1 MKAKKVIGLLTAIM
15 MAASALMGCGGST
28 ESEENAQISVQ
39 EAQDS
44 GEEKSEKSEK
54 EEGVVLTVYQ
64 GTAQYTEMVEQ
75 LCKDYKEETGV
86 TLEWEIPGDEPY
98 TVLKARFASGEA
110 PDIIDL
116 QCGDYDTWYERCV
129 DLTGEAWT
137 EHVYEASLNGGSWEG
152 KVYGLPYAMEGSG
165 IIYNKDLF
173 EKAGIT
179 KVPETISEL
188 KEVCEKLKASGV
200 QPFGEAWGDWGF
212 LMHILG
218 IPFTY
223 EGAPETAARLSSGE
237 ETFSDM
243 EYMNQFF
250 DFYDLTLDY
259 GWGAESVGHHYD
271 DQANAFAKGEIAM
284 IKQGTWHTDTIK
296 SINPDMNIG
305 LFAVPLTDDASQT
318 KLQVSTTRF
327 LSISNT
333 SEHQEE
339 AKAFL
344 QWFVDHAQKYMI
356 EKMSIV
362 APYDTLDVAELG
374 ALNVDMN
381 RYVADGMSYDGFGI
395 EEWPSGFNTDQAEPL
410 QAYAAGAADREA
422 TCQALQ
428 DLWNSRVASS
438 AVQE

>member
-1 MKAKKVIGLLTAIM
+1 MKIKKVISLLTGVL
-15 MAASALMGCGGST
+15 MAVSVLAGCGSRTEST
-28 ESEENAQISVQ
+28 EETLASDQETQVKEENQSAK
-39 EAQDS
+39 D
-44 GEEKSEKSEK
+44 
-54 EEGVVLTVYQ
+54 EGVVLTVYQ

-137 EHVYEASLNGGSWEG
+137 EHVYEASLNGGSWDG

-173 EKAGIT
+173 EKAGID
-179 KVPETISEL
+179 KVPETITEL
-188 KEVCEKLKASGV
+188 KEACEKLQASGV

-223 EGAPETAARLSSGE
+223 EGAADTAARLSAGE
-237 ETFSDM
+237 ETFSNM
-243 EYMNQFF
+243 EYMDNFF

-271 DQANAFAKGEIAM
+271 DQANAFAQGEIAM
-284 IKQGTWHTDTIK
+284 IKQGSWHTDTIE

-356 EKMSIV
+356 EDMSIV
-362 APYDTLDVAELG
+362 APYDTLDVSQLG

-381 RYVADGMSYDGFGI
+381 NYVASGMSFDGFGI

-410 QAYAAGAADREA
+410 QAYAAGAADREE

-428 DLWNSRVASS
+428 ELWNSRVASS
-438 AVQE
+438 SVAQ

>member
-1 MKAKKVIGLLTAIM
+1 MKARKIAPYLTAMTMVVSLLTACGNTAQGETTEPVDGKE
-15 MAASALMGCGGST
+15 AAGNST
-28 ESEENAQISVQ
+28 EK
-39 EAQDS
+39 D
-44 GEEKSEKSEK
+44 
-54 EEGVVLTVYQ
+54 EGIVLTVYQ
-64 GTAQYTEMVEQ
+64 GTAQYTDMVEK
-75 LCKDYKEETGV
+75 LCQDYKEETGV

-129 DLTGEAWT
+129 DLSGESWT

-173 EKAGIT
+173 EQAGIT
-179 KVPETISEL
+179 EIPQTISEL
-188 KEVCEKLKASGV
+188 EEVCEKLQSAGI

-223 EGAPETAARLSSGE
+223 EGASETAQRLSAKE
-237 ETFSDM
+237 ESFSDM
-243 EYMNQFF
+243 KYMDDFF
-250 DFYDLTLDY
+250 NFYDLTLDY
-259 GWGAESVGHHYD
+259 GWGVESVGHHYD
-271 DQANAFAKGEIAM
+271 DQANSFAKGEIAM
-284 IKQGTWHTDTIK
+284 IKQGTWHTDTIA

-333 SEHQEE
+333 SKQEE
-339 AKAFL
+339 AAKDFL
-344 QWFVDHAQKYMI
+344 QWFVDHAQEYMI
-356 EKMSIV
+356 EQMSIV
-362 APYDTLDVAELG
+362 APYDTLDVSELG
-374 ALNVDMN
+374 ALNIDMN
-381 RYVADGMSYDGFGI
+381 RYVADGMAFDGFGV

-410 QAYAAGAADREA
+410 QAYAAGASDREA
-422 TCQALQ
+422 TCTALQ
-428 DLWNSRVASS
+428 QLWDSRAASS
-438 AVQE
+438 SVTE

>member
-1 MKAKKVIGLLTAIM
+1 MKLKRVMSYLVMASMLAVTA
-15 MAASALMGCGGST
+15 AGCGS
-28 ESEENAQISVQ
+28 
-39 EAQDS
+39 S
-44 GEEKSEKSEK
+44 GETAQTVESAGGEAKESAAEETEKSKD
-54 EEGVVLTVYQ
+54 GVVLTVYQ
-64 GTAQYTEMVEQ
+64 GTAQYTDMVEQ
-75 LCKDYKEETGV
+75 LCKDYKAETGV

-129 DLTGEAWT
+129 DLSDEAWT
-137 EHVYEASLNGGSWEG
+137 EHVYEASLSGGSWEG
-152 KVYGLPYAMEGSG
+152 RVYGLPYAMEGSG

-173 EKAGIT
+173 EQAGVE
-179 KVPETISEL
+179 KVPTTITEL
-188 KEVCEKLKASGV
+188 KETCEKLQAAGI

-223 EGAPETAARLSSGE
+223 EGAAQTSERLSAGE

-243 EYMNQFF
+243 EYMDNFF

-271 DQANAFAKGEIAM
+271 DQANSFAQGEIAM
-284 IKQGTWHTDTIK
+284 IKQGTWHTDTIA

-305 LFAVPLTDDASQT
+305 LFAVPLTDDESQT

-333 SEHQEE
+333 SKNQEE

-344 QWFVDHAQKYMI
+344 QWFVDHAQTYMI
-356 EKMSIV
+356 EDMSIV
-362 APYDTLDVAELG
+362 APYDTLDVSELG

-381 RYVADGMSYDGFGI
+381 NYVAAGMSYDGFGI

-422 TCQALQ
+422 TCKALQ
-428 DLWNSRVASS
+428 SLWSSRAASS
-438 AVQE
+438 ATAE

>member
-1 MKAKKVIGLLTAIM
+1 MKVKKMIGLLTTVAM
-15 MAASALMGCGGST
+15 TVFVLSGCGNEPSPAESSASAQVSSV
-28 ESEENAQISVQ
+28 SEQGK
-39 EAQDS
+39 D
-44 GEEKSEKSEK
+44 
-54 EEGVVLTVYQ
+54 EEGTEVVLTVYQ
-64 GTAQYTEMVEQ
+64 GTAQYADMVEQ
-75 LCKDYKEETGV
+75 LCRDYKEQTGV

-98 TVLKARFASGEA
+98 TVLKTRFASGEA

-116 QCGDYDTWYERCV
+116 QCGDYDTWYERCM
-129 DLTGEAWT
+129 DLSGEAWT
-137 EHVYEASLNGGSWEG
+137 EHIYEASLNGGSWDG
-152 KVYGLPYAMEGSG
+152 KVYGLPYAMEASG
-165 IIYNKDLF
+165 IIYNKELF
-173 EKAGIT
+173 EQAGIE
-179 KVPETISEL
+179 KVPETITEL
-188 KEVCEKLKASGV
+188 RETCKKLQEAGI

-223 EGAPETAARLSSGE
+223 EGASETSARLSSGE

-243 EYMNQFF
+243 KYMDNFF

-284 IKQGTWHTDTIK
+284 IKQGTWHTDTIA
-296 SINPDMNIG
+296 SINPDMKIG

-333 SEHQEE
+333 SKHQKE

-344 QWFVDHAQKYMI
+344 QWFVDNAQKYMI
-356 EKMSIV
+356 EEMSIV
-362 APYDTLDVAELG
+362 APYDTLDVSELG

-381 RYVADGMSYDGFGI
+381 TYVETDMSYDGFGI

-410 QAYAAGAADREA
+410 QAYAAGAADREE
-422 TCQALQ
+422 TCEALQ
-428 DLWNSRVASS
+428 EFWNSRVASS
-438 AVQE
+438 STAQ

>member
-1 MKAKKVIGLLTAIM
+1 MKVKKLISILAVTAFLVSM
-15 MAASALMGCGGST
+15 MTGCGGNAVGTAGSGTEESAAQKEETGT
-28 ESEENAQISVQ
+28 ES
-39 EAQDS
+39 
-44 GEEKSEKSEK
+44 KSAKD
-54 EEGVVLTVYQ
+54 EGVVLTVYQ
-64 GTAQYTEMVEQ
+64 GTAQYTDMVEQ

-137 EHVYEASLNGGSWEG
+137 EHVYEASLLGGSWDG
-152 KVYGLPYAMEGSG
+152 KVYGLPYAMEASG

-173 EKAGIT
+173 TQAGIE
-179 KVPETISEL
+179 KIPETITEL
-188 KEVCEKLKASGV
+188 KETCEKLQAAGI

-223 EGAPETAARLSSGE
+223 EGAADTAARLSSGK

-243 EYMNQFF
+243 KYMDNFF
-250 DFYDLTLDY
+250 DFYDMTLDY
-259 GWGAESVGHHYD
+259 GWGAESVGHHYE
-271 DQANAFAKGEIAM
+271 DQANSFAQSEIAM
-284 IKQGTWHTDTIK
+284 IKQGTWHTDTIA

-305 LFAVPLTDDASQT
+305 LFAVPLTDDAGQT

-327 LSISNT
+327 LSISST
-333 SEHQEE
+333 SKQQEE

-344 QWFVDHAQKYMI
+344 QWFADHAQKYMI
-356 EKMSIV
+356 EKMSVV
-362 APYDTLDVAELG
+362 APYDTLDVSKLG

-381 RYVADGMSYDGFGI
+381 NYVANGMSYDSFGI

-410 QAYAAGAADREA
+410 QAYAAGAADRE
-422 TCQALQ
+422 TTNKALQ
-428 DLWNSRVASS
+428 DLWNSRIASS
-438 AVQE
+438 STAQ

>member
-1 MKAKKVIGLLTAIM
+1 MKFKKLVGCLTVTAM
-15 MAASALMGCGGST
+15 MTAMLAGCGST
-28 ESEENAQISVQ
+28 GTDVAESTATTQDAQSEESAGTA
-39 EAQDS
+39 EASS
-44 GEEKSEKSEK
+44 G
-54 EEGVVLTVYQ
+54 EGVVLTVYQ
-64 GTAQYTEMVEQ
+64 GTSQYTEMVEQ

-98 TVLKARFASGEA
+98 TVLKTRFASGEA

-116 QCGDYDTWYERCV
+116 QCGDYDTWYERCI
-129 DLTGEAWT
+129 DLSDQAWT
-137 EHVYEASLNGGSWEG
+137 EHVYQSSLDGASWEG

-173 EKAGIT
+173 EKAGIE
-179 KVPETISEL
+179 KIPETYTEL
-188 KEVCEKLKASGV
+188 KETCEKLQAAGI

-223 EGAPETAARLSSGE
+223 EGAADTSARLTAGE

-243 EYMNQFF
+243 KYMDNFF
-250 DFYDLTLDY
+250 DFYDLTLNY

-271 DQANAFAKGEIAM
+271 DQANAFAQGEIAM
-284 IKQGTWHTDTIK
+284 IKQGTWHTDTIA

-333 SEHQEE
+333 SKHQEE

-344 QWFVDHAQKYMI
+344 QWFVDHAQTYMI
-356 EKMSIV
+356 EDMKIV
-362 APYDTLDVAELG
+362 APYDTLDVSNLG

-381 RYVADGMSYDGFGI
+381 TYVEEGMSYDSFGV
-395 EEWPSGFNTDQAEPL
+395 EDWPSGFNTDQAEPL

-422 TCQALQ
+422 TCKALQ

-438 AVQE
+438 STAQ

>member
-1 MKAKKVIGLLTAIM
+1 MKAKKVISCLAAIAM
-15 MAASALMGCGGST
+15 TCSVLAGCGAGNSQ
-28 ESEENAQISVQ
+28 ENLTDQG
-39 EAQDS
+39 EAQ
-44 GEEKSEKSEK
+44 GASESTANE

-64 GTAQYTEMVEQ
+64 GTAQYSDMVEQ
-75 LCKDYKEETGV
+75 ICKDYKEETGV

-116 QCGDYDTWYERCV
+116 QCGDYDTWYERCM
-129 DLTGEAWT
+129 DLSGEAWVDN
-137 EHVYEASLNGGSWEG
+137 VYEASLNGGSWDG

-173 EKAGIT
+173 EQAGIE

-188 KEVCEKLKASGV
+188 KEVCEKLQAAGV

-223 EGAPETAARLSSGE
+223 EGASETAARLSAKE
-237 ETFSDM
+237 ETFSNM
-243 EYMNQFF
+243 QYMDSFF

-271 DQANAFAKGEIAM
+271 DQANSFAKGEIAM
-284 IKQGTWHTDTIK
+284 IKQGTWHTDTIA

-305 LFAVPLTDDASQT
+305 LFAVPLTDDPAQT
-318 KLQVSTTRF
+318 RLQVSTTRF

-333 SEHQEE
+333 SKHEEE

-344 QWFVDHAQKYMI
+344 QWFVDHAQTYMI

-362 APYDTLDVAELG
+362 APYDTLDVSELG

-381 RYVADGMSYDGFGI
+381 RYVSEGMSYDGFGI

-422 TCQALQ
+422 TCKALQ
-428 DLWNSRVASS
+428 ELWNSRVASS
-438 AVQE
+438 SVTE